1 MEAKFFG
8 RNQRDIVF
16 IHYHL
21 YAGWRTA
28 LCLLSE
34 RYVPGVFWNDIF
46 CHVEIIQEKF
56 GMRPFAPELKP
67 SQTFDWAEEYKYPT
81 VVLDQI
87 HHLFAPGASPA
98 CRQSGLCRRHTLDTP
113 CDHDPPV

>member
-28 LCLLSE
+28 LCLLSK
-34 RYVPGVFWNDIF
+34 RYVPRVFWNDIF
-46 CHVEIIQEKF
+46 CHVEIIQEKL
-56 GMRPFAPELKP
+56 GMRPFAPELKL
-67 SQTFDWAEEYKYPT
+67 SQIPKENPEQIASQLYGAGKYSTGRVFEIILPKT
-81 VVLDQI
+81 APEIL
-87 HHLFAPGASPA
+87 HHS
-98 CRQSGLCRRHTLDTP
+98 R
-113 CDHDPPV
+113 